1 MTWWSWILI
10 WLGLALAALAV
21 LVLFGLSYWRKGRL
35 LLGRLEE
42 VTAKLDALQLP
53 EAETEP
59 AATRAP
65 SSLFADR
72 DQVRRT
78 HESRRDARRERTEDR
93 RSIRVERGRL
103 LVHRNR
109 QVK

>member
-10 WLGLALAALAV
+10 WVGLVLGALAMLVFVALA
-21 LVLFGLSYWRKGRL
+21 YWRKGKRL
-35 LLGRLEE
+35 LGQLSE
-42 VTAKLDALQLP
+42 VTAKLETLSPGATDDLP
-53 EAETEP
+53 P
-59 AATRAP
+59 RPP

-72 DQVRRT
+72 DDVRRAR
-78 HESRRDARRERTEDR
+78 EGRRDARRDRIDLR
-93 RSIRVERGRL
+93 RSERVERGKL

>member
-10 WLGLALAALAV
+10 WVGLALGAVAV
-21 LVLFGLSYWRKGRL
+21 LVLFALSYWRKGKL
-35 LLGRLEE
+35 LLGQLSE
-42 VTAKLDALQLP
+42 VTAKLETLSPGMTEDLP
-53 EAETEP
+53 SRP
-59 AATRAP
+59 P

-72 DQVRRT
+72 ALVRRA
-78 HESRRDARRERTEDR
+78 HEGRRDARRDRIDLR
-93 RSIRVERGRL
+93 RSGRVERGKL

>member
-10 WLGLALAALAV
+10 WLVLAIAALAV

-35 LLGRLEE
+35 LLGQLEE
-42 VTAKLDALQLP
+42 ITAKLDALQVP
-53 EAETEP
+53 EP
-59 AATRAP
+59 AEASTRPP

-72 DQVRRT
+72 DEVRRG

-93 RSIRVERGRL
+93 RSLRVERGRL

>member
-21 LVLFGLSYWRKGRL
+21 LVLFALSYWRKGKVL
-35 LLGRLEE
+35 LRQLDE
-42 VTAKLDALQLP
+42 VTAKLDALQP
-53 EAETEP
+53 ETAEEAP
-59 AATRAP
+59 PRPP

-72 DQVRRT
+72 DAVRRSR
-78 HESRRDARRERTEDR
+78 ESRRDARRDR
-93 RSIRVERGRL
+93 IDATRAARIERGKL